1 MIKLDKKTEEK
12 IIQELRWRFSLNDD
26 EISDLLEKT
35 VQYLNTLQETL
46 KIDDQQQLESLAE
59 KLIKIS

>member
-12 IIQELRWRFSLNDD
+12 IIQELRWRFSLSDD

-35 VQYLNTLQETL
+35 IQYLNTLQETL
-46 KIDDQQQLESLAE
+46 KIDDQQQLESMAE